1 MDDWAQCQT
10 CGLKYRARPEGCPR
24 CAKAAA
30 EQPEPTLAEQI
41 PPSPVY
47 EPPRYEPADGALITA
62 YSSGEAAPPPF
73 RLPWYLLAGTAVL
86 LLLGALIGPIRGG
99 VGLVL
104 MGAGGLLSAA
114 AGLWTLIVAWG
125 VGLGWFVGAG
135 VFPIVGLIALFRAD
149 NLRPLAL
156 NLTAL
161 SMLGAGAALTSQ
173 APQLARQQQAVTEAQ
188 LEAGRDQTREEYI
201 ADCKGRGRDA
211 FLCGCI
217 AAVLYDELGPE
228 IRARFNQGKET
239 AADKKLLESSV
250 KRNCR

>member
-1 MDDWAQCQT
+1 MDDWMQCQT
-10 CGLKYRARPEGCPR
+10 CGLKYRARPDGCPR
-24 CAKAAA
+24 CAKTAA
-30 EQPEPTLAEQI
+30 EQPEPSLAEQI

-47 EPPRYEPADGALITA
+47 EPPRYQPADGALITA

-73 RLPWYLLAGTAVL
+73 RLPWYLLGGTAVL

-99 VGLVL
+99 VGVVL

-125 VGLGWFVGAG
+125 LGIGWFVGAA

-156 NLTAL
+156 NVTAL
-161 SMLGAGAALTSQ
+161 LMLGSGAGLASQVQSHVVTQVLQDAAT
-173 APQLARQQQAVTEAQ
+173 
-188 LEAGRDQTREEYI
+188 RDQTREEYI

-211 FLCGCI
+211 FLCGCV
-217 AAVLYDELGPE
+217 AAVLYDELGAE
-228 IRARFNQGKET
+228 VRERFNQGKET
-239 AADKKLLESSV
+239 AADKQLLESSV

>member
-10 CGLKYRARPEGCPR
+10 CGLKYRARPDGCPR
-24 CAKAAA
+24 CAKTAA
-30 EQPEPTLAEQI
+30 EQPEPSLAEQI

-47 EPPRYEPADGALITA
+47 EPPRYQPADGALITA

-73 RLPWYLLAGTAVL
+73 RLPWYLLGGTAVL
-86 LLLGALIGPIRGG
+86 LLLGGLIGPIRGG

-125 VGLGWFVGAG
+125 LGLGWFVGAA
-135 VFPIVGLIALFRAD
+135 VFPIVGLVALFRAD

-156 NLTAL
+156 NVTAL
-161 SMLGAGAALTSQ
+161 LMLGAGAGLASQ
-173 APQLARQQQAVTEAQ
+173 VQSHVVTQGLQEA
-188 LEAGRDQTREEYI
+188 ATRDQTREEYI

-211 FLCGCI
+211 FLCGCV
-217 AAVLYDELGPE
+217 AAVLYDELGAE
-228 IRARFNQGKET
+228 VRERFNQGKET
-239 AADKKLLESSV
+239 AADKQLLESSV

>member
-1 MDDWAQCQT
+1 MDDWMQCQT
-10 CGLKYRARPEGCPR
+10 CGLKYRARPAGCPR
-24 CAKAAA
+24 CAKTAA
-30 EQPEPTLAEQI
+30 EQPEPSLAEQI

-47 EPPRYEPADGALITA
+47 EPPRYEPSDGALITA

-73 RLPWYLLAGTAVL
+73 RLPWYLLGGTVVL
-86 LLLGALIGPIRGG
+86 LLLGALIAPIRGG

-114 AGLWTLIVAWG
+114 AGLWTLVVAWG
-125 VGLGWFVGAG
+125 LGIGWFVGAA

-156 NLTAL
+156 NLTSLA
-161 SMLGAGAALTSQ
+161 MLGAGAGLASQ
-173 APQLARQQQAVTEAQ
+173 VQSHAVTQVLREA
-188 LEAGRDQTREEYI
+188 ATRDQTREEYI

-228 IRARFNQGKET
+228 VRERFNQGKET
-239 AADKKLLESSV
+239 AADKRLLETSV
-250 KRNCR
+250 KRHCR